1 MPKRVRIS
9 LANKCQLLFGA
20 AVLLILAAALS
31 VGWLRMR
38 TLVREGQESA
48 ARKLAEAWMEGR
60 VELSPRAQPATGSE
74 AETAPAVLSSLR
86 MTLIEAEDFEQASA
100 RDEFLD
106 KAIRRLRAHGGREFA
121 REVPDV
127 DGQPLLRYVRA
138 IRASDLPAL
147 ATPAAAAD
155 TRLNLAPPV
164 ADASDPI
171 ARILVVDVRSDAVQR
186 QLMLNRIYIIA
197 AGLLA
202 GLLAIATFWFITTR
216 LILSPVRLLRRYAEQ
231 VSEGNLAIRSDINTG
246 DEFEQLSDM
255 FNTML
260 DRLEESR
267 DELTAAQKSL
277 NLKLNEVAQ
286 TNVALYEANKIKGE
300 FLANVSHELRTPL
313 NSIIGFAE
321 VLEDTLP
328 RDDSPVADKRRRY
341 IGNIITSSRRLLD
354 LINDLLDLAKI
365 EAGRMELHPSPV
377 SVGDTCEALV
387 NLMRPQAEKRGIELA
402 LRVRPGI
409 PLVET
414 DAGRLQ
420 QILFNFLSNAV
431 KFSPERG
438 TVTISADTIPPL
450 PAKRGEDADFVPTHV
465 RLSVR
470 DEGPGIPES
479 EHDRIFEK
487 FTQLDPTVT
496 KQHGGTGLGLT
507 ISRDL
512 ARLLGGRIEIDSVPG
527 HGATFSLIIPLALK
541 PQSVPLMPDLA
552 PSS

>member
-20 AVLLILAAALS
+20 AVLLILGAALS

-48 ARKLAEAWMEGR
+48 ARKMAEAWMEGR
-60 VELSPRAQPATGSE
+60 VELTPLTHPE
-74 AETAPAVLSSLR
+74 AKETTATAPAVLSSLR
-86 MTLIEAEDFEQASA
+86 MTLIDAADFDAAAAQ
-100 RDEFLD
+100 DEFLD
-106 KAIRRLRAHGGREFA
+106 KAIRRLKVHGEREFS
-121 REVPDV
+121 REVMDV

-147 ATPAAAAD
+147 TTPAAAAD
-155 TRLNLAPPV
+155 TRLDLAPVPDA
-164 ADASDPI
+164 ADSLD
-171 ARILVVDVRSDAVQR
+171 RVLVIDVRSDSVLR
-186 QLMLNRIYIIA
+186 QLMLNRVYIIA

-267 DELTAAQKSL
+267 DDLTAAQKSL

-321 VLEDTLP
+321 VLEDAIP
-328 RDDSPVADKRRRY
+328 KDDGPATEKRKRY
-341 IGNIITSSRRLLD
+341 IANIITSSRRLLD

-365 EAGRMELHPSPV
+365 EAGRMELHPAPV

-387 NLMRPQAEKRGIELA
+387 NLMRPQAEKRGIELV
-402 LRVRPGI
+402 LRIRPGV

-431 KFSPERG
+431 KFSPDG
-438 TVTISADTIPPL
+438 GNVTVAADTVPPL
-450 PAKRGEDADFVPTHV
+450 PAKRSDDAEFAPTHV
-465 RLSVR
+465 RITVK
-470 DEGPGIPES
+470 DQGPGIPEAD
-479 EHDRIFEK
+479 HDRIFEK

-512 ARLLGGRIEIDSVPG
+512 ARLLGGRIDIDSAPG
-527 HGATFSLIIPLALK
+527 QGAAFSLVIPLQLK
-541 PQSVPLMPDLA
+541 PQSAPLMPDLA
-552 PSS
+552 QAT